1 MDASNIALARKAV
14 VEKLAQVPDDSI
26 QAVLTFVDNLIEQR
40 DKALTNQGAEP
51 VTPPEEITT
60 WAQWFQEIRDLP
72 EIPSLANLTKKERQ
86 SIITEGLA
94 EEYERQHLDVPS
106 QNQ

>member
-14 VEKLAQVPDDSI
+14 AEKLAQVPDDSI
-26 QAVLTFVDNLIEQR
+26 QAVLTFVDNLIEQH
-40 DKALTNQGAEP
+40 DKALANQGAEP

-72 EIPSLANLTKKERQ
+72 EIPRLANLTKKERHA
-86 SIITEGLA
+86 IIMEGLV
-94 EEYERQHLDVPS
+94 EEHFGRH
-106 QNQ
+106 